1 MEARAIIDAVLD
13 FDREKTAQRV
23 QACLDQDT
31 DALTI
36 LDQALIAAMDEVGRR
51 YSKGIFF
58 VPEMLMAAE
67 AMQAG
72 LEILRP
78 HLASPDIKSKG
89 TIIIGT
95 VKGDI
100 HDIGKNLVAMML
112 ECAGFN
118 VIDLGVDV
126 SKGKFL
132 AAAKNFQAH
141 IVAFSALLTTTLAEM
156 EAAVAAV
163 RNRSGGRLKTL
174 IGGAPVTASFADK
187 IGADGYS
194 PDAAGAVGVVR
205 NLLKAQGEY
214 EHDES

>member
-1 MEARAIIDAVLD
+1 MEAKAIIDAVLV
-13 FDREKTAQRV
+13 FDQEKTARLV
-23 QACLDQDT
+23 QAHLDQGT

-51 YSKGIFF
+51 FSKGIFF

-67 AMQAG
+67 AMRAG
-72 LEILRP
+72 LEVLRP
-78 HLASPDIKSKG
+78 HLASADIKAKG

-100 HDIGKNLVAMML
+100 HDIGKNLVSMML

-126 SKGKFL
+126 SKDKFL
-132 AAAKNFQAH
+132 AAAEKYQAQ
-141 IVAFSALLTTTLAEM
+141 IIAFSALLSTTMAEM
-156 EAAVAAV
+156 EAVVADV
-163 RNRSGGRLKTL
+163 RSRGGGLKTMV
-174 IGGAPVTASFADK
+174 GGAPVTASFADE

-194 PDAAGAVGVVR
+194 PDAAGAVAVAR
-205 NLLKAQGEY
+205 NLIA
-214 EHDES
+214 

>member
-1 MEARAIIDAVLD
+1 MEAKAIIDAVLD
-13 FDREKTAQRV
+13 FDQEKTSQLVRTH
-23 QACLDQDT
+23 LDQGA
-31 DALTI
+31 DAPAI

-51 YSKGIFF
+51 YSTGDFF

-72 LEILRP
+72 LEVLRP
-78 HLASPDIKSKG
+78 HLASSDIKAKG

-100 HDIGKNLVAMML
+100 HDIGKNLVSMML
-112 ECAGFN
+112 QCAGFI

-132 AAAKNFQAH
+132 AAAKKYQAH
-141 IVAFSALLTTTLAEM
+141 IIALSALLTTTLAGM
-156 EAAVAAV
+156 EAAVADV
-163 RNRSGGRLKTL
+163 RNRGDGSLKTL
-174 IGGAPVTASFADK
+174 VGGAPVTASFAAE

-194 PDAAGAVGVVR
+194 PDAAGAVSIAR
-205 NLLKAQGEY
+205 KLISA
-214 EHDES
+214 

>member
-1 MEARAIIDAVLD
+1 MESKAIISAVLD
-13 FDREKTAQRV
+13 FDQEKTVQLV
-23 QACLDQDT
+23 QAWLDQGT
-31 DALTI
+31 DALAI

-51 YSKGIFF
+51 FSTGVFF

-67 AMQAG
+67 AMRAG
-72 LEILRP
+72 LEVLRP
-78 HLASPDIKSKG
+78 YLAKSDIKAKG

-132 AAAKNFQAH
+132 ASAEKYQAQ
-141 IVAFSALLTTTLAEM
+141 ILALSALLSTTLAEM
-156 EAAVAAV
+156 KAVVAEV
-163 RNRSGGRLKTL
+163 RKRGGRLKTL
-174 IGGAPVTASFADK
+174 VGGAPVSASFAAE

-194 PDAAGAVGVVR
+194 PDAAGAVGVAR
-205 NLLKAQGEY
+205 SLIF
-214 EHDES
+214 S

>member
-1 MEARAIIDAVLD
+1 MIKVFMESKAIISAVLN
-13 FDREKTAQRV
+13 FDREKTVQLV
-23 QACLDQDT
+23 QACLEQGT
-31 DALTI
+31 DALAI
-36 LDQALIAAMDEVGRR
+36 LDQALISAMDEVGRR
-51 YSKGIFF
+51 FRKGIFF

-78 HLASPDIKSKG
+78 YLASSDIKAKG

-126 SKGKFL
+126 SKGRFL
-132 AAAKNFQAH
+132 AAAKKYKAH

-156 EAAVAAV
+156 EAAVTAV
-163 RNRSGGRLKTL
+163 RNTGGGLKTL
-174 IGGAPVTASFADK
+174 VGGAPVTAFFADK

-194 PDAAGAVGVVR
+194 PDAAGAVGVAR
-205 NLLKAQGEY
+205 NLIVT
-214 EHDES
+214 